1 MALTPEEQQAQR
13 MANLKPFKKGD
24 PRINRA
30 GRKPGVKNWGK
41 VVQDLLGDEE
51 LFNKMM
57 GDKKLPAYAE
67 TLPNKNAAN
76 IIVATMLVKAIQ
88 GDMQAANWLRRT
100 GFGDKVMHDFEEG
113 FFEKSKLTIEVIEP
127 KHAKELDSD
136 KKD

>member
-1 MALTPEEQQAQR
+1 MTPEEKR
-13 MANLKPFKKGD
+13 EKKLANLKPFTKGD

-51 LFNKMM
+51 LLKKIMGNKS
-57 GDKKLPAYAE
+57 LPAYAE

-76 IIVATMLVKAIQ
+76 IIVATMLIKAIQ

-100 GFGDKVMHDFEEG
+100 GFGDKVLHDFEDG
-113 FFEKSKLTIEVIEP
+113 FFEKSKLTIKIVEP
-127 KHAKELDSD
+127 DHAKDLEQQIED
-136 KKD
+136 